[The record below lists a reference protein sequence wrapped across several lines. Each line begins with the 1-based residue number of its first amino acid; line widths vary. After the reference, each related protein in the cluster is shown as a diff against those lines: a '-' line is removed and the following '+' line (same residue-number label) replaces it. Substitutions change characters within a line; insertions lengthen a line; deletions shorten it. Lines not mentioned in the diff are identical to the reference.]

1 MTALYAACSRA
12 RKAVST
18 ASTTGGAVQSS
29 VVGVPACA
37 CARRLNPYAKLTNT
51 ASPPGEAQFPATVNG
66 AGANAPLAATLN
78 HVEPREKCGGTTL
91 LLRCPNPTAMSSA
104 PCAPVASMASSTSEY
119 CTRKAAVSV
128 ASVVSPAR
136 AAPRRSLFPSHTLT
150 NVGCAAIMA
159 CVWVRPPSISNV
171 RAFEFVPGVG
181 KFEMPSITSAPGTA
195 TLVKKGGMFG
205 LRNRHVMLVPPATRA
220 PVKML
225 VNSGG
230 QPGQFRPG

>member
-12 RKAVST
+12 RNAAST
-18 ASTTGGAVQSS
+18 AWTTGGAVQSR
-29 VVGVPACA
+29 VVGVPPCA
-37 CARRLNPYAKLTNT
+37 CARSTPNPYAKLTST
-51 ASPPGEAQFPATVNG
+51 ASPPGEAQFPATV
-66 AGANAPLAATLN
+66 N

-91 LLRCPNPTAMSSA
+91 LLKCPNPTAMSSA
-104 PCAPVASMASSTSEY
+104 PCAPAASMESSTSEY

-128 ASVVSPAR
+128 ASVVSPAW
-136 AAPRRSLFPSHTLT
+136 AAPRRSLFPSQTLT
-150 NVGCAAIMA
+150 KVGCAAIMA
-159 CVWVRPPSISNV
+159 CVWVRPPSISSV

-205 LRNRHVMLVPPATRA
+205 LRNRHVMSVPPATRA

>member
-1 MTALYAACSRA
+1 MPCSLPPRTRGVRAQGTAGKPQPGFLFGAPHTLPARRA
-12 RKAVST
+12 
-18 ASTTGGAVQSS
+18 GGAAP
-29 VVGVPACA
+29 GGG
-37 CARRLNPYAKLTNT
+37 T
-51 ASPPGEAQFPATVNG
+51 SPPPEEAQLAATVNG
-66 AGANAPLAATLN
+66 AGANAPPAATLN

-104 PCAPVASMASSTSEY
+104 PCAPVASMESSTSEY

-128 ASVVSPAR
+128 ASVVSPAW
-136 AAPRRSLFPSHTLT
+136 AAPRRSLFPSQTLT
-150 NVGCAAIMA
+150 KVGCAAIMA

-205 LRNRHVMLVPPATRA
+205 LRNAHVMLVPPATRA
-220 PVKML
+220 
-225 VNSGG
+225 
-230 QPGQFRPG
+230 